1 MGLAETMTAIE
12 YVERELRR
20 AELSFSNAMKKSGVK
35 QEEVNNIK
43 NKIQILEYIR
53 RIVIEHEDGDS
64 IDRH

>member
-43 NKIQILEYIR
+43 NKIQILKYLR
-53 RIVIEHEDGDS
+53 RIVIEYGDENL
-64 IDRH
+64 

>member
-1 MGLAETMTAIE
+1 MTTIE

-20 AELSFSNAMKKSGVK
+20 AKLSFSNAMKKSGVK

-43 NKIQILEYIR
+43 NKIQILKYLR
-53 RIVIEHEDGDS
+53 RIVIEYEDGDS

>member
-1 MGLAETMTAIE
+1 MTAIE

-43 NKIQILEYIR
+43 NKIQILKYLR
-53 RIVIEHEDGDS
+53 RIVIEYEDGDS

>member
-35 QEEVNNIK
+35 QEEINNIK
-43 NKIQILEYIR
+43 NKIQILKYIH
-53 RIVIEHEDGDS
+53 RIVIRYEDGDS

>member
-43 NKIQILEYIR
+43 NKIQILKYLR
-53 RIVIEHEDGDS
+53 RIVIEYEDGDS

>member
-1 MGLAETMTAIE
+1 MTVIE

-35 QEEVNNIK
+35 QEEINNIK

-53 RIVIEHEDGDS
+53 RIVIEHKDGDS

>member
-1 MGLAETMTAIE
+1 MGLAETMTVIE